1 MTAERQGSGGACE
14 EKGQRGRG
22 AREQR
27 DKRAEGQKG
36 KGAEGQ
42 RGKGA
47 EGQGSRGETQ
57 MIQTLRRGFITFLF
71 LVMGLTANPQEIP
84 SEKVSVA
91 FSDPSRP
98 GLLKVG
104 LITGGINVTG
114 YEGKEVVIEAR
125 ARQGRLSRRERSGEG
140 MEGMR
145 RLQNPSSGLT
155 VEEENNVMAVHVGSM
170 NREMDLNIQVPFK
183 TSLKLGTVN
192 DGDIK
197 VERVQGEVEVNDVN
211 GGITLTNISGSAV
224 AGTTNGDVVATF
236 DAATP
241 GKSMSFSSFNG
252 KIDVTFPPGVKA
264 NVVMKSEEGDIY
276 SDFDIRM
283 DSASRAPIVED
294 SRSKGGKYRIRL
306 EKSLYGTINGGG
318 PEMQFKNFNGN
329 IYIRKKK

>member
-1 MTAERQGSGGACE
+1 
-14 EKGQRGRG
+14 
-22 AREQR
+22 
-27 DKRAEGQKG
+27 
-36 KGAEGQ
+36 
-42 RGKGA
+42 
-47 EGQGSRGETQ
+47 
-57 MIQTLRRGFITFLF
+57 MIIRTLRPALISFLL
-71 LVMGLTANPQEIP
+71 LVMGLTGSSQEAS

-91 FSDPSRP
+91 FSDPARP
-98 GLLKVG
+98 GLLKAG
-104 LITGGINVTG
+104 LITGGISVTG
-114 YEGKEVVIEAR
+114 YDGKDVVIEAR

-140 MEGMR
+140 MEGMT
-145 RLQNPSSGLT
+145 RLQNLSSGLT
-155 VEEENNVMAVHVGSM
+155 VEEENNVMTVHVGVM
-170 NREMDLNIQVPFK
+170 NREIDLNIQVPFK
-183 TSLKLGTVN
+183 TSLKLSSVN

-197 VERVQGEVEVNDVN
+197 VQRVQGEIEVNNVN

-252 KIDVTFPPGVKA
+252 KIDVTFPPEMKA

-318 PEMQFKNFNGN
+318 PEMHLKNFNGD